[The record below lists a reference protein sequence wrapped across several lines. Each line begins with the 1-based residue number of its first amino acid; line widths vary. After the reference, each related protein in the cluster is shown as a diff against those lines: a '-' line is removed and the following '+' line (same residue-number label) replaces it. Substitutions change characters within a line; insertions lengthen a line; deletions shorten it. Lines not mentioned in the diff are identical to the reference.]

1 MLGRSINPSH
11 ESACNHFP
19 CLTLHTSTQTWSVR
33 SKQYLVS
40 YPTALQYV
48 PNKLANSPQRPRRDL
63 KRARGELKR
72 GKVVDVLH
80 SWHVYTFKN
89 KGRGRYINMS
99 KFKHQLINIIYP
111 VDLHDHLLST
121 LVACPFFSS
130 SV

>member
-40 YPTALQYV
+40 YPTLRQNV

-89 KGRGRYINMS
+89 GGHDVNMR
-99 KFKHQLINIIYP
+99 KFNHQFINILYP
-111 VDLHDHLLST
+111 KDIHGNHLLST